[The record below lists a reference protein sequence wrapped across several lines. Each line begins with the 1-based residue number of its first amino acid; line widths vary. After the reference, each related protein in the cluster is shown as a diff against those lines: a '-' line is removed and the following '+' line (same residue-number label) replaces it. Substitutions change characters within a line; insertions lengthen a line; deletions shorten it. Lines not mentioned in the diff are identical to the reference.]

1 MPNDIM
7 PWVATGVALQAESEA
22 RAAREA
28 AERAEAVAV
37 VRGFVSDTATVSE
50 RQQYAEAVRLLYPVE
65 RHREPMS
72 RDQRVACGVAILV
85 WLAAIVCGAVWR
97 ARHPGGYQTTAEAAM
112 EGGFTTA
119 VGLPLACLIAAL
131 VVGVVLLPFSLIFG
145 G

>member
-1 MPNDIM
+1 MPGDIM

-28 AERAEAVAV
+28 AERAEAIAV

-50 RQQYAEAVRLLYPVE
+50 RQQYADAVRVLYPVE
-65 RHREPMS
+65 RHRQPMP
-72 RDQRVACGVAILV
+72 REQRVACGVAILV

-97 ARHPGGYQTTAEAAM
+97 ARNPGGYQTTAEAAM
-112 EGGFTTA
+112 EGGMMA
-119 VGLPLACLIAAL
+119 ALGIPLACFIAVL